1 MAYKPTAEY
10 DIKAKDETKGGI
22 QSASMSLDNFGKSV
36 GSAFKNIAKITAAGA
51 AAITGAVLAFNKLTN
66 VYGKQEQ
73 AQIKLAAAAKNNPL
87 VDGRAVKGLMA
98 YASSLQKVSTFGD
111 EALLPLMSMG
121 VAMGHTEETIRKVS
135 AAAVDLA
142 AGTGMSLDAA
152 FKNLYKTLG
161 GVGGELSE
169 SIPALKEF
177 TAEQLKSGAAVD
189 LISKNYAG
197 MAASIA
203 ESTLGI
209 KEQTKNIFGDMI
221 ENMGKGLA
229 PIGNILLKKIQ
240 PVLEGIGRWFED
252 NSQQITNFFLH
263 FGEIA
268 RKVINRV
275 GDGFKKMFTWDWVL
289 NYVSTVFDGIK
300 NIFASLI
307 KFAVNLVIAIGTT
320 IWLPLQK
327 GFEWVGYGIRVAW
340 QGMINGLAK
349 GIDWLVSNP
358 VDAIAVA
365 FKTVVHAIGESIQWI
380 LNGIISLINGVI
392 VGLNAVIKGAHD
404 ATQALK
410 HPFDERKREAFTGG
424 IGELGKMD
432 IEWLDPRLH
441 QKLTTNLKDWIVE
454 LKDVPKPK
462 EEWDDIAAK
471 IKEVWT
477 NTADAGIDVF
487 QASLAS
493 IMGIGEAMA
502 EPFVEAFSGFSVE
515 FKEILLRELP
525 PEAVSA
531 FEKVLATIED
541 AAPTPIKLS
550 KWEILTNYISKA
562 LNNIAD
568 KFKAMPK
575 VINDSVVNFSKD
587 LISAVKDPGKA
598 LSNVFTSLKEGIGR
612 AGIALINK
620 IKGVDIETGK
630 KIEADEEK
638 KPSLLAGI
646 GAALAKF
653 GGWLL
658 DMIASTEALTQVF
671 DYLSEALIPMFETI
685 AAPLAQALMPV
696 IQLLVSFASSVVTL
710 LLPVIEA
717 VADLIGR
724 LMEPLQALFNSVMTL
739 LQPIINLLIVVLDI
753 VGDLLIQIMPAIQ
766 TVIDAFVNI
775 LTPIINFIAQLL
787 TALAPV
793 FKLIGDI
800 LLAVA
805 PIIEAI
811 GYVLNAILGPALT
824 FIADLISAVLTPI
837 VNILSNV
844 LTVLVPII
852 QIFAN
857 LMKAMTPIFN
867 ILFTVLNVLLIPIQV
882 LGSLLELLN
891 PIFAIL
897 AGIIDFL
904 NPVIVFFA
912 KVLDAASRPI
922 EFVGDLLQWLGN
934 GLKALGQAIWYLIT
948 FQWGKMGDIRWPGAF
963 ESDAFT
969 RPLIDIN
976 DITTPTID
984 LAAGNGLTTGTA
996 TTDTTGYSGT
1006 GASYGVN
1013 TYNVNIT
1020 INTDALVGEGG
1031 IRDLAL
1037 MIDTEL
1043 ESLRTQGMVA

>member
-10 DIKAKDETKGGI
+10 DIRAKDETKGGI

-51 AAITGAVLAFNKLTN
+51 AAITGAVLAFNKLTD

-98 YASSLQKVSTFGD
+98 YASSLQKVSTYGD
-111 EALLPLMSMG
+111 EALLPFMSMG
-121 VAMGHTEETIRKVS
+121 VAMGHTEETIKKVS
-135 AAAVDLA
+135 QAAIDLA

-152 FKNLYKTLG
+152 FKNLYKTFG
-161 GVGGELSE
+161 GMTGELGE
-169 SIPALKEF
+169 SIPALKDF
-177 TAEQLKSGAAVD
+177 TQEQLKAGAAVD
-189 LISKNYAG
+189 FVTKQYSG
-197 MAASIA
+197 MAASVA

-209 KEQTKNIFGDMI
+209 KEQTKNIFGDML
-221 ENMGKGLA
+221 ESVGKGLA
-229 PIGNILLKKIQ
+229 PIGNIVIKSMQ
-240 PVLEGIGRWFED
+240 PAFQAIGKWFED

-268 RKVINRV
+268 RIVINRV
-275 GDGFKKMFTWDWVL
+275 GEGFKKMFTWDWVL

-307 KFAVNLVIAIGTT
+307 KFAVNLVIAVGTT
-320 IWLPLQK
+320 IWLPLSK
-327 GFEWVGYGIRVAW
+327 GFEWVCYGIRVAW
-340 QGMINGLAK
+340 QGMINGIAK
-349 GIDWLVSNP
+349 GINWLVENP
-358 VDAIAVA
+358 IDAIAVA
-365 FKTVVHAIGESIQWI
+365 FETVVHAIGESIQWI

-392 VGLNAVIKGAHD
+392 TGLNAVIEGAHD
-404 ATQALK
+404 AVQALQ
-410 HPFDERKREAFTGG
+410 HPFDADKREKFTGG
-424 IGELGKMD
+424 IGQLGEMN
-432 IEWLDPRLH
+432 IEWLDPKLH
-441 QKLTTNLKDWIVE
+441 KKLTTGLKDWIVE

-477 NTADAGIDVF
+477 NTADSGIDVF
-487 QASLAS
+487 QASLSS
-493 IMGIGEAMA
+493 IMDIGEVMA

-531 FEKVLATIED
+531 FEEVLTKIED
-541 AAPTPIKLS
+541 AAPKPQLS
-550 KWEILTNYISKA
+550 KWEILTNYISTQLK
-562 LNNIAD
+562 NIAD
-568 KFKAMPK
+568 KFKAAIP
-575 VINDSVVNFSKD
+575 VVKSGVEGFVSSFADAIKN
-587 LISAVKDPGKA
+587 PGKA
-598 LSNVFTSLKEGIGR
+598 LSNVFTFLKEGIGR
-612 AGIALINK
+612 AGISLINK

-630 KIEADEEK
+630 KIETEEGEK

-653 GGWLL
+653 GSWLL
-658 DMIASTEALTQVF
+658 DMISSTEALTQVF
-671 DYLSEALIPMFETI
+671 DYLSEALVPMFETI
-685 AAPLAQALMPV
+685 ATPLAQALMPV
-696 IQLLVSFASSVVTL
+696 IQLLVSFASQVVTL
-710 LLPVIEA
+710 ILPVIEA

-724 LMEPLQALFNSVMTL
+724 LIEPLQDLFNSVMNI
-739 LQPIINLLIVVLDI
+739 LQPIINLIITVLDV

-775 LTPIINFIAQLL
+775 LTPIINFIAQIL
-787 TALAPV
+787 TALAPL
-793 FKLIGDI
+793 FKMIGDI

-852 QIFAN
+852 QIFSN
-857 LMKAMTPIFN
+857 LMKAMAPIFN

-912 KVLDAASRPI
+912 KVLDAATRPI

-948 FQWGKMGDIRWPGAF
+948 FQWDKMGDIRWQGAF

-1020 INTDALVGEGG
+1020 INTDVIAGEGG

>member
-10 DIKAKDETKGGI
+10 DIRAKDETKGGL
-22 QSASMSLDNFGKSV
+22 QSASMSLDNFGKTV

-51 AAITGAVLAFNKLTN
+51 AAVTGAVLAFNKLTD

-73 AQIKLAAAAKNNPL
+73 AQIKLAAAARNNPL
-87 VDGRAVKGLMA
+87 IDGRAVKGLMS

-121 VAMGHTEETIRKVS
+121 VAMGHTEETIKKVS

-142 AGTGMSLDAA
+142 SGTGMSLDAA
-152 FKNLYKTLG
+152 FKNLYKTFG
-161 GVGGELSE
+161 GMTGELGE
-169 SIPALKEF
+169 SIPALKEL
-177 TAEQLKSGAAVD
+177 TVEQLKNGAAVD
-189 LISKNYAG
+189 FISKQYAG
-197 MAASIA
+197 MAKSVA

-209 KEQTKNIFGDMI
+209 KEQTKNIFGDML
-221 ENMGKGLA
+221 ESMGKGLA
-229 PIGNILLKKIQ
+229 PIGNIVLKRMQ
-240 PVLEGIGRWFED
+240 PAFEAIGKWFED

-268 RKVINRV
+268 RIVINRV

-307 KFAVNLVIAIGTT
+307 KFAVNLVIAVGTT
-320 IWLPLQK
+320 IWLPLSK

-358 VDAIAVA
+358 IDAIAVA
-365 FKTVVHAIGESIQWI
+365 FETVVHAIGESIQWV

-404 ATQALK
+404 AVQALK
-410 HPFDERKREAFTGG
+410 HPFDADKREKFTGG

-432 IEWLDPRLH
+432 IEWLDPKLH
-441 QKLTTNLKDWIVE
+441 KKLTTGLKDWIVE

-487 QASLAS
+487 KASLAH
-493 IMGIGEAMA
+493 IMDIGEVMA

-515 FKEILLRELP
+515 FKEILLRDLP
-525 PEAVSA
+525 PEARSA
-531 FEKVLATIED
+531 FEEVIAKIEE
-541 AAPTPIKLS
+541 AAPKPQLS
-550 KWEILTNYISKA
+550 KWEILTNYISTQLK
-562 LNNIAD
+562 NIAD
-568 KFKAMPK
+568 KFKAAIP
-575 VINDSVVNFSKD
+575 VVKSGVEGFVSSFADAIKN
-587 LISAVKDPGKA
+587 PGKA
-598 LSNVFTSLKEGIGR
+598 LSNVFTFLKEGIGR
-612 AGIALINK
+612 AGISLINK

-630 KIEADEEK
+630 KIETEEGEK
-638 KPSLLAGI
+638 KPGLLAGI

-696 IQLLVSFASSVVTL
+696 IQLLVSFASQVVTL
-710 LLPVIEA
+710 ILPVIEA

-724 LMEPLQALFNSVMTL
+724 LIEPLTGLLNTVLTV
-739 LQPIINLLIVVLDI
+739 LQPIVDVVVTALDI
-753 VGDLLIQIMPAIQ
+753 IGDLLIQIMPVIQ
-766 TVIDAFVNI
+766 TVLDAVVNI
-775 LTPIINFIAQLL
+775 LTPVINFIAQLL
-787 TALAPV
+787 QSLAPL
-793 FKLIGDI
+793 FQLIGNI
-800 LLAVA
+800 LLALA

-811 GYVLNAILGPALT
+811 GYFIGQLLAPVLT
-824 FIADLISAVLTPI
+824 FLAELIGAVLTPI
-837 VNILSNV
+837 INVLANV
-844 LTVLVPII
+844 LTVL
-852 QIFAN
+852 
-857 LMKAMTPIFN
+857 TPIFQIIGNLLKALTPLFN
-867 ILFTVLNVLLIPIQV
+867 ILSTVLQVLLIPLQV

-891 PIFAIL
+891 PVFALL
-897 AGIIDFL
+897 AGLIDFL

-948 FQWGKMGDIRWPGAF
+948 FQWSKMGDIRWPGAF

-969 RPLIDIN
+969 RPLIDIT
-976 DITTPTID
+976 DVTSPTID
-984 LAAGNGLTTGTA
+984 LNQGNGFSP
-996 TTDTTGYSGT
+996 TTDTTTTGYSGT

-1013 TYNVNIT
+1013 TYNVNVT
-1020 INTDALVGEGG
+1020 INTDVIAGEGG

-1037 MIDTEL
+1037 MIEGEL
-1043 ESLRTQGMVA
+1043 ESLRSQGLVVA